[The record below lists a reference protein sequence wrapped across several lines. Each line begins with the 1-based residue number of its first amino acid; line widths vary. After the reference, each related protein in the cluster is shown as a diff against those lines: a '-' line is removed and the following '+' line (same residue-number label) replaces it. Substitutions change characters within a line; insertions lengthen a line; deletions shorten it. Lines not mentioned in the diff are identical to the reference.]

1 MLANTKTPITRD
13 KHVKGCS
20 IAQCEQAL
28 HLEESREVTREQHAK
43 RDVSVKGGPLAINA
57 ELAPW
62 LVVAPQATQWV
73 AGSPVIHWVACGA
86 TTSQGASSAFITQQN
101 ATLTGQEEEGDVQLK
116 VS

>member
-1 MLANTKTPITRD
+1 MQIVPVTCFHLQFDTKVLIAPMLANTKTPITRD

-62 LVVAPQATQWV
+62 LVVAPQATQWIV
-73 AGSPVIHWVACGA
+73 PTIA
-86 TTSQGASSAFITQQN
+86 
-101 ATLTGQEEEGDVQLK
+101 
-116 VS
+116 